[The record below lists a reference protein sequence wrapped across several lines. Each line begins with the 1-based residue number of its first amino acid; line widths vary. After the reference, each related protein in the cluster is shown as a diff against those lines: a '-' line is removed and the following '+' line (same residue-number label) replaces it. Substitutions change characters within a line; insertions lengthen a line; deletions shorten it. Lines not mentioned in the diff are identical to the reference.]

1 MKKYLYILIFLS
13 FVFSCSNHFRQ
24 SEVKIESSQWESQ
37 ESAFF
42 GYDEDKVYDS
52 SIIVKVAS
60 FNDEELDS
68 FVASLKNLNIVEKS
82 REKAFVDGEMY
93 LTLKAFSLDFST
105 IFRFFNEA
113 TKLSS
118 SSSLKDATLTIIEE
132 S

>member
-13 FVFSCSNHFRQ
+13 FAFSCSNNFKQ

-60 FNDEELDS
+60 FNNEDLDS
-68 FVASLKNLNIVEKS
+68 FVASLKNLNVVEKS
-82 REKAFVDGEMY
+82 REKAFVDGQMY
-93 LTLKAFSLDFST
+93 LTLKAYLC
-105 IFRFFNEA
+105 RA
-113 TKLSS
+113 
-118 SSSLKDATLTIIEE
+118 
-132 S
+132 